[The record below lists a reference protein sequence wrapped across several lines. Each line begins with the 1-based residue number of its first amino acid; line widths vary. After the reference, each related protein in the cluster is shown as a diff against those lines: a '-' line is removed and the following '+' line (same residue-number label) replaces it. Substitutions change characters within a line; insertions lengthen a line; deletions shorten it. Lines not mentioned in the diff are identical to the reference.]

1 MSEMMSRL
9 LLLNDIE
16 EKKQEVQEQL
26 MDLEKN

>member
-9 LLLNDIE
+9 PLLNDVE

-26 MDLEKN
+26 MNLEKN